1 MIIALGGR
9 RVDAADAKD
18 QRFPVQNVD
27 LVRER
32 ISTLLQTEGAIAL
45 VGSAACGA
53 DLLAMSEAGK
63 LGLGRRVVLP
73 FDRKKFRITSV
84 IDRPGD
90 WGTLYDKL
98 LDEVVKS
105 GDLLIIH
112 AKSEDEAYTDV
123 NHAIVDEALALGQS
137 LGQPVIA
144 VLVWDGKSRGAR
156 DFTQEFG
163 VYARIKGI
171 TIVEIMTR

>member
-1 MIIALGGR
+1 MIIALAGR
-9 RVDAADAKD
+9 RVDAAEAKD
-18 QRFPVQNVD
+18 QRFPIQNVE

-32 ISTLLQTEGAIAL
+32 ISTLLQAEGAIAL

-53 DLLAMSEAGK
+53 DLLAM
-63 LGLGRRVVLP
+63 LP

-90 WGTLYDKL
+90 WGAIYDKL

-105 GDLLIIH
+105 GDLLIIP

-123 NHAIVDEALALGQS
+123 NHAIVDEALALRQS
-137 LGQPVIA
+137 LGHPVIA
-144 VLVWDGKSRGAR
+144 VLVWDGKSRGEQ

-171 TIVEIMTR
+171 TVVEIMTS

>member
-1 MIIALGGR
+1 MIIALAGR
-9 RVDAADAKD
+9 RVDAAEAKD
-18 QRFPVQNVD
+18 QRFPIQNVD

-90 WGTLYDKL
+90 WGALYDKL

-105 GDLLIIH
+105 GDLLVIPE
-112 AKSEDEAYTDV
+112 KSEDEAYTDV
-123 NHAIVDEALALGQS
+123 NHAIVDEALALRQS
-137 LGQPVIA
+137 LGHPVIG
-144 VLVWDGKSRGAR
+144 VLVWDGKSRGEQ

-163 VYARIKGI
+163 VYARTKGI
-171 TIVEIMTR
+171 TVVEIMTR